1 MMALSYISLKSHM
14 SLSEDETEAKLRA
27 DVIVCGRDEAEPCGR
42 DTATHKPERIN
53 QAGGELEIS
62 TVFETLFA
70 LSNGPPQAAD
80 RPHSARQMV
89 KISTMNLLI
98 IAWGALLLNIA
109 LNLSAVYMFRRRPDV
124 CERVPI
130 ADDSHFSK

>member
-42 DTATHKPERIN
+42 DMATRKPERMN
-53 QAGGELEIS
+53 QGSSELEIS
-62 TVFETLFA
+62 TAFETLVA

-80 RPHSARQMV
+80 RPHSARKMV
-89 KISTMNLLI
+89 KIPTMNPLM
-98 IAWGALLLNIA
+98 IAWGALLLSIG

-130 ADDSHFSK
+130 VDDSHFSK